1 MARASWPPGFKR
13 FTILA
18 TTFGD
23 GLPEPVGI
31 RFGKHQYMTKVFVDK
46 TFKKTL
52 EGTVIYLIRHATP
65 LIDYGRCGAVSA
77 KVLLDEYN
85 QTSSIDEAEIADF
98 LSRAQL
104 SGPLMMPGLNIISS
118 PINRAYATACRLFDA
133 GRIRQDH
140 RLKEF
145 DLRLGRVP
153 LLKMGLRQWFA
164 LHRVLWLMG
173 ISLGAASRRSEHLRA
188 VEVADE
194 LYTACTT
201 TGETTVVVSHGM
213 FLRTVRKTLQ
223 RQGMQFRTVY
233 RSGCFTVEA
242 LAPGKE

>member
-1 MARASWPPGFKR
+1 
-13 FTILA
+13 
-18 TTFGD
+18 
-23 GLPEPVGI
+23 
-31 RFGKHQYMTKVFVDK
+31 
-46 TFKKTL
+46 
-52 EGTVIYLIRHATP
+52 VIYLIRHATP

-77 KVLLDEYN
+77 KVRLDEYN
-85 QTSSIDEAEIADF
+85 QTSSIDEAEIAEF
-98 LSRAQL
+98 LSRAEL
-104 SGPLMMPGLNIISS
+104 SGPLMTPGLNIISS

-133 GRIRQDH
+133 GHIRQDN
-140 RLKEF
+140 RLREF

-188 VEVADE
+188 VRVADE
-194 LYTACTT
+194 LYTVCTT
-201 TGETTVVVSHGM
+201 TAETTVVVSHGM

-223 RQGMQFRTVY
+223 GKGMQLRTVY

-242 LAPGKE
+242 LAPGKAANGVHPSRRAR

>member
-1 MARASWPPGFKR
+1 M
-13 FTILA
+13 
-18 TTFGD
+18 
-23 GLPEPVGI
+23 
-31 RFGKHQYMTKVFVDK
+31 
-46 TFKKTL
+46 
-52 EGTVIYLIRHATP
+52 IYLIRHATP

-98 LSRAQL
+98 LSRAEL
-104 SGPLMMPGLNIISS
+104 SGPLMTPGLNIISS

-133 GRIRQDH
+133 GRLRQDN

-188 VEVADE
+188 VGVADE

-213 FLRTVRKTLQ
+213 FLRTVRKTL
-223 RQGMQFRTVY
+223 RQEKDPPRAFADRDG
-233 RSGCFTVEA
+233 SGGA
-242 LAPGKE
+242 LERPDCID